1 MIATRNTI
9 WTLGNGKTVNV
20 EIRVNRE
27 LVERV
32 INADGDVIHT
42 GIMDPTSYTSIT
54 ATVDGTVIASGALEI
69 ARANTQGVVSNV
81 GKLGIKAEQDA
92 IVRALVAE
100 AEAEATSPEYA
111 ARIQQINAAEIK
123 AAQVD
128 AEYADHVRKVD
139 GMMTLNG
146 RSY

>member
-1 MIATRNTI
+1 MIATRNTS
-9 WTLGNGKTVNV
+9 WTLGNGKTVKI
-20 EIRVNRE
+20 EICVNRE

-42 GIMDPTSYTSIT
+42 GIMDPISNTSIT
-54 ATVDGTVIASGALEI
+54 ATVDGTVIAAGALEV
-69 ARANTQGVVSNV
+69 ARANSQGCVSNV

-92 IVRALVAE
+92 IVRALIAE

-111 ARIQQINAAEIK
+111 ARIDQINAAEIK

-128 AEYADHVRKVD
+128 AEYKDHVSKVE